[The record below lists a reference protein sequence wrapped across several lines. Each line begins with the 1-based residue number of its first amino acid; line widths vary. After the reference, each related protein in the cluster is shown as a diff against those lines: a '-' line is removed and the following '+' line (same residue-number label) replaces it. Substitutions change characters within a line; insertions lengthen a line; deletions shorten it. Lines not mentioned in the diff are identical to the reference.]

1 METLSERPTGYGLLA
16 VVSIARG
23 PAPVRRWTF
32 QAEAEGAHDAQGEAQ
47 PLSRLLGT
55 LADWISDDLASG
67 HHSARAE
74 TSTPRQNFS
83 ANSR

>member
-1 METLSERPTGYGLLA
+1 VETLSERPTGYGLLA